1 MKTQGLHIQAEMIFE
16 NKIGV
21 LKKLTEIFFLMR
33 INIDEM
39 SAHVDTD
46 NLSHVIFSLKTEE
59 EDYYLFERLMER
71 VKLSINEFKE
81 GKLLE
86 MK

>member
-1 MKTQGLHIQAEMIFE
+1 MTFE

-33 INIDEM
+33 INIEEM
-39 SAHVDTD
+39 QACSSKDG
-46 NLSHVIFSLKTEE
+46 LSCVTFSLKTEE

-71 VKLSINEFKE
+71 VRLSIGEFQD
-81 GKLLE
+81 GKLIE

>member
-1 MKTQGLHIQAEMIFE
+1 MIFE
-16 NKIGV
+16 NRIGV

-39 SAHVDTD
+39 SARTEADG
-46 NLSHVIFSLKTEE
+46 LSHVVFSLKTEE

-71 VKLSINEFKE
+71 VKLSIGEFKE
-81 GKLLE
+81 GRLLE